1 MKALPKWM
9 YIDGTIYYYNEW
21 QGENDLKE
29 WYFCGL
35 FSHKNDT
42 WAPPCVKTIH
52 GYSEYLVAAAFSME
66 EAHKDLLERINSM
79 VYET

>member
-1 MKALPKWM
+1 MKTLPKWM
-9 YIDGTIYYYNEW
+9 YIDGIVYYYNEW
-21 QGENDLKE
+21 QGEDDLKE

-42 WAPPCVKTIH
+42 WAPPCVNTIH
-52 GYSEYLVAAAFSME
+52 GYSEYLVAAALSMK

-79 VYET
+79 KYET